1 MRAYGRGEDE
11 ILKELFPNKSFVICI
26 GETKLKRA
34 IESTTHWIKASE
46 FTTTPTRKFDS
57 IIDWGTHSFTS
68 RVILFIR
75 ILSSKMFESCFRE
88 QAHFSFVEFPLTLHS
103 AKKVNS
109 VAISHGMS
117 WDAGQ
122 CAFFSRSPVHPSDC
136 RYSGCL
142 GVSHTWSGVYR
153 SPLYSSGWKPSSVG
167 ICILRIS
174 PC

>member
-1 MRAYGRGEDE
+1 MGNRRLVFPIHTRGD
-11 ILKELFPNKSFVICI
+11 ILWREYPFCLFIIYACICTWRGWNFKGTVPNKSFVICI
-26 GETKLKRA
+26 GETKLK
-34 IESTTHWIKASE
+34 
-46 FTTTPTRKFDS
+46 
-57 IIDWGTHSFTS
+57 THSFTS

-75 ILSSKMFESCFRE
+75 ILSIKMFESCFRE

-103 AKKVNS
+103 AEKLNS
-109 VAISHGMS
+109 VAITHGMS

-136 RYSGCL
+136 RYSRCL

-153 SPLYSSGWKPSSVG
+153 SSLYSSGWKPSSVG